1 MPNINEIRLSGTDYT
16 IVDSTAL
23 HTLDNTVTSDGANAV
38 KGSGIY
44 AAITAV
50 TEAIANMHY
59 QTSGD
64 VETAIAPL
72 FGAVAYDSA
81 TQRINFY
88 HDSTTGAVLTY
99 VDATPFVKDGFL
111 VSVDIEDV
119 TLSGETV
126 TCLVFKWN
134 TDAGI
139 QETDIP
145 IADLFDPTNYY
156 TKTEVDTALSG
167 KQDTLTA
174 GAGIAISNQNVIS
187 VTASTTV
194 DTAMSDSST
203 NAVQNR
209 VIKAYADTK
218 NPMATVTGTTL
229 ILS

>member
-72 FGAVAYDSA
+72 FGAAAYDST

-111 VSVDIEDV
+111 ESVDIEDV

-145 IADLFDPTNYY
+145 IADLFDPSNYY
-156 TKTEVDTALSG
+156 TKAEVDTALSG

-174 GAGIAISNQNVIS
+174 GTGIGINNNVIS

>member
-50 TEAIANMHY
+50 TEAIASMHY

-111 VSVDIEDV
+111 VSVEIDDVVIE
-119 TLSGETV
+119 GETV

-156 TKTEVDTALSG
+156 TKTEVDNALNG

-174 GAGIAISNQNVIS
+174 GAGIAINNQNVIS

-194 DTAMSDSST
+194 DQTIIENST
-203 NAVQNR
+203 NAVAGGAVFTGLAGKNQ
-209 VIKAYADTK
+209 VI
-218 NPMATVTGTTL
+218 TVTGTTL
-229 ILS
+229 VVS

>member
-72 FGAVAYDSA
+72 FGAAAYDSA

-111 VSVDIEDV
+111 ESVDIEDV
-119 TLSGETV
+119 VIEGETV

-145 IADLFDPTNYY
+145 IADLFDPSNYY
-156 TKTEVDTALSG
+156 TKAEVDTALSG

-194 DTAMSDSST
+194 DQTIIENST
-203 NAVQNR
+203 NAVAGGAVFTGLAGKNQ
-209 VIKAYADTK
+209 VI
-218 NPMATVTGTTL
+218 TVTGTTL
-229 ILS
+229 VVS

>member
-72 FGAVAYDSA
+72 FGAAAYDSA

-111 VSVDIEDV
+111 ESVDIEDV

-145 IADLFDPTNYY
+145 IADLFDPSNYY
-156 TKTEVDTALSG
+156 TKAEVDTALSG

-194 DTAMSDSST
+194 DQTIIENST
-203 NAVQNR
+203 NAVAGGAVFTGLAGKNQ
-209 VIKAYADTK
+209 VI
-218 NPMATVTGTTL
+218 TVTGTTL
-229 ILS
+229 VVS